1 MSVWGKVK
9 GSVSSLVDMVMPPL
23 PEEETTLEEMEE
35 GQTAQTK
42 AQDVPQ
48 ASRDEVRRVVN
59 GGTASAYGFAGTQ
72 ETESGYG
79 FGRKYSER
87 KTPERPV
94 LTVHTTKS
102 SKLKV
107 NIYAPTNFDQV
118 TAIAD
123 DIKDGKAAVVN
134 YERVDGAEQRRIC
147 DFVNGT
153 CYVMDGC
160 ARRVTGQIVLY
171 VPTGVDVA
179 EAMCA
184 ALG

>member
-9 GSVSSLVDMVMPPL
+9 GSMGHVVDWVMPPMPDEAL
-23 PEEETTLEEMEE
+23 EEELEEE
-35 GQTAQTK
+35 AVK
-42 AQDVPQ
+42 AQP
-48 ASRDEVRRVVN
+48 AAEPKARREETQQVVN
-59 GGTASAYGFAGTQ
+59 GAS
-72 ETESGYG
+72 YG
-79 FGRKYSER
+79 FGGAAEPKRKYSWMHEANEQHQG
-87 KTPERPV
+87 ERPQ
-94 LTVHTTKS
+94 LTVHTTKTA
-102 SKLKV
+102 KLKV

-123 DIKDGKAAVVN
+123 DIKEGKAAVVN
-134 YERVDGAEQRRIC
+134 YERIDADEQRRIC

-171 VPTGVDVA
+171 VPSGVDVG
-179 EAMCA
+179 EAMSV

>member
-1 MSVWGKVK
+1 MSVWGKMK

-23 PEEETTLEEMEE
+23 PPEESLLEDLEEDKA
-35 GQTAQTK
+35 AQTK
-42 AQDVPQ
+42 VQAVPQ
-48 ASRDEVRRVVN
+48 ARQEEVSQVVN
-59 GGTASAYGFAGTQ
+59 GGTAPVYGFGSAP
-72 ETESGYG
+72 ETGNTYG
-79 FGRKYSER
+79 FGRKVSER
-87 KTPERPV
+87 KSVERPT
-94 LTVHTTKS
+94 LTVHTTKP

-123 DIKDGKAAVVN
+123 DIKEGKAALVN

-171 VPTGVDVA
+171 VPSGVDVS